1 MHLNTDGLMNTSL
14 TERGGLP
21 LLAAWL
27 AGASVCAVFALIA
40 CFALPVV
47 FSAQGG
53 QIFNWVWRPDTH
65 EFGIL
70 PMIVGSLLLS
80 VSALLLSWPLAVGV
94 ACTIQDGGKNHL
106 FGGTV
111 AGIIRFMTTIPTVVY
126 GFAAVFLLV
135 PIVREAAGKG
145 SGLCWLSAAL
155 MLALLILPT
164 MVLVMDSAMRTKE
177 KDVRITAA
185 ALGFTRSQT
194 LACLVLP
201 ASRRW
206 LLTAAILGFGRAV
219 GDTLIPLMLTGNAP
233 HVPKSLFGS
242 LRTLTAHM
250 GLVTAT
256 EVGGP
261 AYNSLFVAGG
271 LLLAVY
277 AMLGHAGALT
287 GAAVPG
293 LATGAEVLTVLA
305 ERLFGKAGLVLLAAI
320 FMLACF
326 NTCVGLIACVGEYFH
341 TLLPRIPYP
350 ALAVFFAAASML
362 IANLGLAEILRLSV
376 PVLNALYPVAIVL
389 IALSFVPGLEQRRR
403 VYPLCIGCTAV
414 QSIAA
419 ALPLGALSA
428 LANALPLA
436 ALGFGWVLPAAA
448 GLLAGIL
455 LSRTEK

>member
-1 MHLNTDGLMNTSL
+1 MHLNADGLMNTSL

-53 QIFNWVWRPDTH
+53 QIFSWVWRPDTH

-94 ACTIQDGGKNHL
+94 ACAIQDGGKKRL
-106 FGGTV
+106 FGCTV
-111 AGIIRFMTTIPTVVY
+111 AGIVRFMTTIPTVVY

-135 PIVREAAGKG
+135 PVVREAAGKG

-177 KDVRITAA
+177 RNVRITAA

-206 LLTAAILGFGRAV
+206 LLTAAILGFGRAA

-233 HVPKSLFGS
+233 HVPESLFGS

-271 LLLAVY
+271 PAS
-277 AMLGHAGALT
+277 ASRCASWHPNPANSSPSRPPSGDGT
-287 GAAVPG
+287 
-293 LATGAEVLTVLA
+293 
-305 ERLFGKAGLVLLAAI
+305 RLPPSARCPSFRAPSSPPPSC
-320 FMLACF
+320 ACSDS
-326 NTCVGLIACVGEYFH
+326 CC
-341 TLLPRIPYP
+341 
-350 ALAVFFAAASML
+350 
-362 IANLGLAEILRLSV
+362 
-376 PVLNALYPVAIVL
+376 
-389 IALSFVPGLEQRRR
+389 
-403 VYPLCIGCTAV
+403 
-414 QSIAA
+414 IAA
-419 ALPLGALSA
+419 CPRSGRPSSSETPRRSA
-428 LANALPLA
+428 LCSEPCP
-436 ALGFGWVLPAAA
+436 FGTASGPPAPGHSAS
-448 GLLAGIL
+448 L
-455 LSRTEK
+455 

>member
-1 MHLNTDGLMNTSL
+1 MGAGSAGHLGRGKSPSSQPLPFPSSLSIHLNTDSLMDTSL

-201 ASRRW
+201 ASRRCLRRPSSVSGAPW
-206 LLTAAILGFGRAV
+206 AIR
-219 GDTLIPLMLTGNAP
+219 
-233 HVPKSLFGS
+233 
-242 LRTLTAHM
+242 
-250 GLVTAT
+250 
-256 EVGGP
+256 
-261 AYNSLFVAGG
+261 
-271 LLLAVY
+271 
-277 AMLGHAGALT
+277 
-287 GAAVPG
+287 
-293 LATGAEVLTVLA
+293 
-305 ERLFGKAGLVLLAAI
+305 
-320 FMLACF
+320 
-326 NTCVGLIACVGEYFH
+326 
-341 TLLPRIPYP
+341 
-350 ALAVFFAAASML
+350 
-362 IANLGLAEILRLSV
+362 
-376 PVLNALYPVAIVL
+376 
-389 IALSFVPGLEQRRR
+389 
-403 VYPLCIGCTAV
+403 
-414 QSIAA
+414 
-419 ALPLGALSA
+419 
-428 LANALPLA
+428 
-436 ALGFGWVLPAAA
+436 
-448 GLLAGIL
+448 
-455 LSRTEK
+455 